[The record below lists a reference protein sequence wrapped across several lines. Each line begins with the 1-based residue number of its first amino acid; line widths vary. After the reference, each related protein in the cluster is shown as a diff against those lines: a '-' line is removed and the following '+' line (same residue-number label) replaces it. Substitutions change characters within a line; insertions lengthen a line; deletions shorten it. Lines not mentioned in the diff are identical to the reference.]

1 MVSKANM
8 VKKFNIF
15 TKLIQHKIILDIIM
29 IYKTRIYTKESLLIV
44 ILSVLLA
51 IKILIF
57 FAVYGIIKMVHVKES
72 KYYQRYYK
80 IE

>member
-8 VKKFNIF
+8 VKKFNINP
-15 TKLIQHKIILDIIM
+15 KLIQHKIILDIIM
-29 IYKTRIYTKESLLIV
+29 IYKTAIHTKESLLIV
-44 ILSVLLA
+44 ILSAVLI
-51 IKILIF
+51 IKISIF
-57 FAVYGIIKMVHVKES
+57 FAVYRIIEMVHVKES